1 MFSIALPQ
9 HIKTENERGYKMQ
22 FALNDN
28 GERIN
33 IKDAEKGKDY
43 YCPCCNS
50 VLVQK
55 KGKIMVWHY
64 AHTIQWLLQEVSEN
78 VL

>member
-1 MFSIALPQ
+1 
-9 HIKTENERGYKMQ
+9 MQ

-33 IKDAEKGKDY
+33 IKDAEKEKDY

-50 VLVQK
+50 LLVQK

-64 AHTIQWLLQEVSEN
+64 AHKYLVDCVGYYDIKGEWH
-78 VL
+78 